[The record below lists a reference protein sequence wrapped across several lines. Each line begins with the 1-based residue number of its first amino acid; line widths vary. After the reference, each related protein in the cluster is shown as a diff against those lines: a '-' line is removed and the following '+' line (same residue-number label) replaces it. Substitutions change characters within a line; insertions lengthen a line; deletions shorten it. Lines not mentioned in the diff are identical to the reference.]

1 MALDEVLEFENAFK
15 IQNEE
20 RECENYALV
29 FWENEDNRDVTF
41 NVIDATPLSERA
53 LIERLYDLIPARVG
67 NPAENLG

>member
-41 NVIDATPLSERA
+41 NVIDATHAHCQR
-53 LIERLYDLIPARVG
+53 G
-67 NPAENLG
+67 H